1 MLREQRAGS
10 GMANRLGAFFAL
22 AIGMVMSSAAA
33 QQTIVRPGIEV
44 LIAEKQQLL
53 HDKRVGILT
62 NQSGVDRAGASDV
75 DRLRAA
81 GVRLTAIF
89 SPEHGFRGRLDR
101 EEIGDSVDPA
111 TGLPIFSLYGTTHEP
126 TGKMLH
132 TLDVLLIDL
141 QDIGARPYTYIS
153 TTLLTLRAAA
163 AAKKPVIVLD
173 RPNPIGGELMQG
185 PVLDRA
191 FSSFVGMLPIPLRH
205 GLTLGEMALLGNDTL
220 AIHADLSVVAA
231 PGWRRGMWF
240 DATELPW
247 VAPSPNMPS
256 LESATHYPGLVLFEG
271 TNVSV
276 GRGTSITFQAVGA
289 PWLKPV
295 QLIARLGAVPGVV
308 LSAAMLA
315 PKAPSDGKYD
325 GQEIPAV
332 RLQVTDR
339 AVYDPVQL
347 AVALLCAMKTDYGDA
362 LTFDATA
369 FDERAGSDRLRRA
382 IERSEKAEWIWQ
394 TWADGLGR
402 FEKERRRYLLY

>member
-1 MLREQRAGS
+1 
-10 GMANRLGAFFAL
+10 MARRLGAFAAL

-33 QQTIVRPGIEV
+33 QQTTVRPGIEV
-44 LIAEKQQLL
+44 LLADKQQLL
-53 HDKRVGILT
+53 QGKRVGILT

-75 DRLRAA
+75 DRLRVA
-81 GVRLTAIF
+81 GVRFTAIF
-89 SPEHGFRGRLDR
+89 SPEHGFRGKLDR
-101 EEIGDSVDPA
+101 EGIGNSVNAA
-111 TGLPIFSLYGTTHEP
+111 TGLPIFSLYGATHAP
-126 TGKMLH
+126 TGEMLD

-173 RPNPIGGELMQG
+173 RPNPIGGKLIQG

-220 AIHADLSVVAA
+220 AIHVDLRVIAA
-231 PGWRRGMWF
+231 QGWRRGMWF
-240 DATELPW
+240 DATGLPW
-247 VAPSPNMPS
+247 VAPSPNMPD

-276 GRGTSITFQAVGA
+276 GRGASIAFQAFGA
-289 PWLKPV
+289 PWLKPGP
-295 QLIARLGAVPGVV
+295 LIARLGAVPGVA
-308 LSAAMLA
+308 LSAAMLV
-315 PKAPSDGKYD
+315 PKAPGDGKYD

-332 RLQVTDR
+332 RLRVTDR
-339 AVYDPVQL
+339 AVYDPVRL
-347 AVALLCAMKTDYGDA
+347 AVALLCAMRADYGDA

-382 IERSEKAEWIWQ
+382 IESGEKPERIWQ
-394 TWADGLGR
+394 TWAAGLGR